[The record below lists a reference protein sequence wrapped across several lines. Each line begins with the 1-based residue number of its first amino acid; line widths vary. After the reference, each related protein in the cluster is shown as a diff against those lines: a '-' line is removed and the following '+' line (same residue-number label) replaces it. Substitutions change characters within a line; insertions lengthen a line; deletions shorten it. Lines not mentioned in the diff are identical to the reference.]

1 MGHLYRPL
9 HNLLIKRVK
18 VFGRVDLFNKHV
30 VFGLKIPDTFNKH
43 VVFGL
48 KIPDT
53 FTKQVGFGLTHVV
66 KYS

>member
-1 MGHLYRPL
+1 M
-9 HNLLIKRVK
+9 
-18 VFGRVDLFNKHV
+18 FGRVDLFNKHV

-53 FTKQVGFGLTHVV
+53 FTKQVGFRSIHVV

>member
-1 MGHLYRPL
+1 M
-9 HNLLIKRVK
+9 
-18 VFGRVDLFNKHV
+18 FGQVDLFNKHV
-30 VFGLKIPDTFNKH
+30 VLKLKIPDTFNKH